1 MPAEST
7 LSEGEEEEDP
17 IRPLTSKEAAGWRQ
31 VRMDGD
37 KGIVRWSPNQEHDRF
52 ITMDFNYKTL
62 KLHEATGHVK
72 PELFEHKKLSKH
84 TEVPALTAYDWSP
97 TIHGLVAAGTRNGEV
112 HLLRVDDDSNATLA
126 IPVKLQR
133 TCNAVSFNKNGL
145 LAIGLDRVR
154 NDPSL
159 QIWDIN
165 QRLPNFNESEKGWP
179 TSNETTEPLHRLE
192 PQVHISSVKFFEDQ
206 PNLLAVGIKA
216 SSVRIHDLRGKF
228 PAPLLLILE
237 KY

>member
-1 MPAEST
+1 
-7 LSEGEEEEDP
+7 
-17 IRPLTSKEAAGWRQ
+17 
-31 VRMDGD
+31 MDGD
-37 KGIVRWSPNQEHDRF
+37 KGVVRWSPNKSHDRF
-52 ITMDFNYKTL
+52 ITINFNYKTV
-62 KLHEATGHVK
+62 KLHVATGHVK
-72 PELFEHKKLSKH
+72 PELFEFERLTKH

-97 TIHGLVAAGTRNGEV
+97 AIDGLVAAGTRNGEV
-112 HLLRVDDDSNATLA
+112 HLLRVDDDSNATMA

-165 QRLPNFNESEKGWP
+165 QRLSNWNPAEKGWQ
-179 TSNETTEPLHRLE
+179 TTNDLTEPLHQLE

-216 SSVRIHDLRGKF
+216 SSVRLHDLRGMF
-228 PAPLLLILE
+228 SEP
-237 KY
+237 